1 MFELSLFASV
11 CAIFIFAGI
20 IKGIVGNGLPVISIA
35 MLTLV
40 FGLQEAI
47 AIAVIP
53 AFATNFWQAS
63 HGGYLRQLVRRLWPY
78 LVCSIIAVL
87 AGTKLLIAANP
98 SILIAI
104 LGLLIGFYAV
114 LGVAGREFAISPA
127 WENFAGPMFGAFTGL
142 IAGMTGSPAYPG
154 MYFLNGLGF
163 SRNQLVQALG
173 ISFSVVTLTVAISM
187 KSNNLLSLE
196 QFILSLSA
204 IVPAMIGMMIGTRI
218 RHKISEEL
226 FKKLFYT
233 SMLTLGIYLV
243 FRSILRLILM

>member
-1 MFELSLFASV
+1 
-11 CAIFIFAGI
+11 
-20 IKGIVGNGLPVISIA
+20 
-35 MLTLV
+35 
-40 FGLQEAI
+40 
-47 AIAVIP
+47 
-53 AFATNFWQAS
+53 
-63 HGGYLRQLVRRLWPY
+63 
-78 LVCSIIAVL
+78 
-87 AGTKLLIAANP
+87 
-98 SILIAI
+98 
-104 LGLLIGFYAV
+104 
-114 LGVAGREFAISPA
+114 
-127 WENFAGPMFGAFTGL
+127 
-142 IAGMTGSPAYPG
+142 
-154 MYFLNGLGF
+154 
-163 SRNQLVQALG
+163 VQALG